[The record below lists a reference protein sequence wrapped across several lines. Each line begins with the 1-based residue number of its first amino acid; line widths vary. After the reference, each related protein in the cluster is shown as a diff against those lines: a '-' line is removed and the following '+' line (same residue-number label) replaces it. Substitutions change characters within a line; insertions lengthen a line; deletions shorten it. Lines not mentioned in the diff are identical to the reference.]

1 MFILRNWG
9 EILWLVCETRG
20 AVKFG
25 ADSGPTGFYLQTYFR
40 VLFFSK
46 FRHSSSSTIIANVC
60 NNLLPFC
67 IEASYFYILRGY
79 WCEWD
84 TLQSVCEYLSP
95 MVHIFALAS
104 DPKTGLSVGNVSG
117 IELKDMRNTF
127 PTIFS
132 KQGEHYFEVLL
143 DEPMT
148 LRAGLPS
155 L

>member
-1 MFILRNWG
+1 
-9 EILWLVCETRG
+9 
-20 AVKFG
+20 
-25 ADSGPTGFYLQTYFR
+25 
-40 VLFFSK
+40 
-46 FRHSSSSTIIANVC
+46 
-60 NNLLPFC
+60 
-67 IEASYFYILRGY
+67 
-79 WCEWD
+79 
-84 TLQSVCEYLSP
+84 

-148 LRAGLPS
+148 LREGLPS
-155 L
+155 F